1 MAGSMDGDGRTG
13 ADVPAPAAG
22 RSGSRT
28 DDSSRGDAVLWA
40 VAAGLA
46 ALVIMQA
53 GRVDEASPPTPTPTS
68 ALSSAVTG
76 DGFSVVAGRSGRGDD
91 ADPDELIWVLDSR
104 SGAILVYEVED
115 PRLGSVVFR
124 QGGSLDALFRT
135 ATRP

>member
-1 MAGSMDGDGRTG
+1 MLESTNGDRRTG
-13 ADVPAPAAG
+13 GDAPARRAT
-22 RSGSRT
+22 RSGATT
-28 DDSSRGDAVLWA
+28 DDRARGDAILWA

-46 ALVIMQA
+46 AIVILQA
-53 GRVDEASPPTPTPTS
+53 GRVDDPSPPTPVPTPG
-68 ALSSAVTG
+68 SAVSG

-91 ADPDELIWVLDSR
+91 ADPDELVWVLDSR